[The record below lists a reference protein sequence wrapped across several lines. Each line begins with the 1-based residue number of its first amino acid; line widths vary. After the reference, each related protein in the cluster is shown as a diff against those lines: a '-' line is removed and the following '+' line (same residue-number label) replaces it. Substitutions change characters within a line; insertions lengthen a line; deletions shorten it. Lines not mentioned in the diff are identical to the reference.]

1 MITSSW
7 NAKLAQ
13 RINLFISQS
22 FEINL
27 FKKENQKLHT
37 SYEDVLIL
45 DLNDFDFQVKEN
57 YIKRNNLY
65 ISLMSSIFNVFI
77 I

>member
-1 MITSSW
+1 MITSNW
-7 NAKLAQ
+7 NDRLAQ

-45 DLNDFDFQVKEN
+45 DLNDFDFLVKEN
-57 YIKRNNLY
+57 YIEKNNHYAL
-65 ISLMSSIFNVFI
+65 LMSSIFNVFI